1 MSSEERLR
9 LALRRFAPLILLCT
23 VLGAVALVAVSE
35 LQGSQY
41 RATSQVIVENPD
53 LNAALTENGTP
64 SDESQTVGATAAL
77 LAASPGFFQFAARE
91 LHEPDWKTLQRQV
104 EVSQSGS
111 TALISFAVT
120 AGTAARAVALAGELA
135 RAFPSYRAS
144 VEVTPVQQA
153 LAAATREAAS
163 APRNQQ
169 LRASVARLRLLE
181 AFTTGGLQIGNAAS
195 ATKVRPVLVRSALE
209 GATVGL
215 VMGLLLMA
223 ALEGLD
229 TKVRSRT
236 EIERTL
242 GLRTLGLTPTPRP
255 STGSA
260 AASASAQGP
269 TLDPAE
275 DREAR
280 RLTAA
285 LDDYRA
291 VGQGTVVAMV
301 GATEESGLL
310 GATAFLANALRVRKE
325 RVCVLDGGASLYEQ
339 APPADGASNGSSN
352 GSASPTVSTQPPAPG
367 FSGSGRALDGGA
379 TDAEG
384 TFAGFAGNAR
394 SADQSAAM
402 EVLRDAGIHEE
413 LHLWL
418 APVMEDLR
426 LRFDWI
432 LIDSSPA
439 LSSARAS
446 RLSGVADAVVLVAN
460 LGKLTRGELESVRRE
475 IAGWPRAPVGT
486 ILLGAQAR

>member
-23 VLGAVALVAVSE
+23 LLGAVALVGVSV

-64 SDESQTVGATAAL
+64 SSESQTVGATAAL

-91 LHEPDWKTLQRQV
+91 LHEPDWKALQRQV
-104 EVSQSGS
+104 EVSQSGG

-120 AGTAARAVALAGELA
+120 AGSAARALALAGELA
-135 RAFPSYRAS
+135 HAFPAYRAA

-153 LAAATREAAS
+153 LAAATREAAA

-169 LRASVARLRLLE
+169 LRASVARLRLLA

-195 ATKVRPVLVRSALE
+195 ATKVRPIPSRSALE

-215 VMGLLLMA
+215 VVGLLLMA
-223 ALEGLD
+223 ALEALD

-242 GLRTLGLTPTPRP
+242 DLRTLGLVPAQGA
-255 STGSA
+255 SGKAGSA
-260 AASASAQGP
+260 QVA
-269 TLDPAE
+269 LD

-280 RLTAA
+280 RLAA
-285 LDDYRA
+285 AMDDYRA
-291 VGQGTVVAMV
+291 AGQGTIVAIA
-301 GATEESGLL
+301 GATEESGLPD
-310 GATAFLANALRVRKE
+310 ASAFLASALRVRNE

-339 APPADGASNGSSN
+339 ALLGDQQALAGDRVGSVL
-352 GSASPTVSTQPPAPG
+352 A
-367 FSGSGRALDGGA
+367 
-379 TDAEG
+379 
-384 TFAGFAGNAR
+384 
-394 SADQSAAM
+394 ADQSAAR
-402 EVLRDAGIHEE
+402 EVLRASGAQED

-418 APVMEDLR
+418 APVMNDLR

-446 RLSGVADAVVLVAN
+446 RLAGVADAVVLVAS
-460 LGKLTRGELESVRRE
+460 LGKLTHRELENLRRE
-475 IAGWPRAPVGT
+475 IASWPRAPAGT
-486 ILLGAQAR
+486 ILLGARAR